1 MKPEIR
7 IATIGNVDSAKSTT
21 IRTSISTLSTNS
33 NKKSISSRKRASK
46 AKAWVIG
53 KQLTMERFGQR
64 KKGMFTKLYSFFN
77 KIISLLTRM

>member
-1 MKPEIR
+1 MHKNKF
-7 IATIGNVDSAKSTT
+7 ATILNSFKS
-21 IRTSISTLSTNS
+21 NWY
-33 NKKSISSRKRASK
+33 SSQKPTVRDLIKRASK